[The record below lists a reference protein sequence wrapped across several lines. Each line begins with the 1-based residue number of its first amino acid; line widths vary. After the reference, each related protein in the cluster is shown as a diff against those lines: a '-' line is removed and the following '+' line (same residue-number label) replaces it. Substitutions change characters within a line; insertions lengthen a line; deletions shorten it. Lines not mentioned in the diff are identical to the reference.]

1 MGAESEVI
9 THDVT
14 VQDATVTRFGF
25 GIALIAAA
33 HAFWVE
39 RVREFEEADDLLASP
54 YNVPATHVIYLSAV
68 RIKAQQPSP
77 PTFKVGKL
85 LGLITHTVDLTP
97 SAPAIGEVYSLTVDG
112 QAVSVTADG
121 TPTLA
126 EICTALAVAIS
137 ALADVTATGAS
148 GTKVVSTGDTAGLP
162 HAYENLSANLTLKDT
177 TAEPTPTLAT
187 DLAAIQAADGDWYEL
202 HLANGGEASIN
213 AAAAWVETQKKIF
226 VAQTSDTA
234 AATSVSTT
242 DIAAD
247 IQLAGY
253 HRTGV
258 LFHHRTGSQQPAVGW
273 AGLMLPKAPGPAI
286 WANKSITGVD
296 KSPLDAT
303 QRSALRAKK
312 ANYYVDIRGLGFT
325 LRGTAGSGRR
335 FDLTVFL
342 DWFDVGINDRAVL
355 LLHNNDVV
363 PYTNKGIE
371 MARAQVLAQIE
382 EGIALKLIDGE
393 KPYDAT
399 APTVSDV
406 NPADKADRLL
416 PDLGY
421 FFTYS
426 SGIEKL
432 KIKGLVKV

>member
-33 HAFWVE
+33 HNFWVE
-39 RVREFEEADDLLASP
+39 RVREFEEASDLLASP
-54 YNVPATHVIYLSAV
+54 YNVPADHEIYLSAA
-68 RIKAQQPSP
+68 RIKAQNPSP

-85 LGLITHTVDLTP
+85 LGAITHIVELTP
-97 SAPAIGEVYSLTVDG
+97 SAPVAGEVYSLTVDG
-112 QAVSVTADG
+112 EAVSVTADG

-126 EICTALAVAIS
+126 EICTALALAIS
-137 ALADVTATGAS
+137 ALTDVTATGAS
-148 GTKVVSTGDTAGLP
+148 GTQVVSTGDTAGLV
-162 HAYENLSANLTLKDT
+162 HSYEDLTANLSLKET
-177 TAEPTPTLAT
+177 TAAPTPLLAT
-187 DLAAIQAADGDWYEL
+187 DLAAIQAADDDWYEL

-213 AAAAWVETQKKIF
+213 AAAAWVETEKKIF
-226 VAQTSDTA
+226 IAQTGDTA
-234 AATSVSTT
+234 VATSASTT
-242 DIAAD
+242 DIASD

-258 LFHHRTGSQQPAVGW
+258 LFHQRIGSQQPAAGW
-273 AGLMLPKAPGPAI
+273 AGLMLPKLPGPAT
-286 WANKSITGVD
+286 WANKSIAGVD

-303 QRSALRAKK
+303 QRSALKAKNC
-312 ANYYVDIRGLGFT
+312 NYYVDIRGLGFT
-325 LRGTAGSGRR
+325 LHGTAGSGRR
-335 FDLTVFL
+335 FDLTAFL
-342 DWFDVGINDRAVL
+342 DWFDIGVSDRVIL
-355 LLHNNDVV
+355 MLHNNDIV

-371 MARAQVLAQIE
+371 TARAQVLAQIE

-393 KPYDAT
+393 QPYAAT
-399 APTVSDV
+399 APTVSEI
-406 NPADKADRLL
+406 NPADKGDRLL
-416 PDLGY
+416 PNLGY

-426 SGIEKL
+426 SGIEKV